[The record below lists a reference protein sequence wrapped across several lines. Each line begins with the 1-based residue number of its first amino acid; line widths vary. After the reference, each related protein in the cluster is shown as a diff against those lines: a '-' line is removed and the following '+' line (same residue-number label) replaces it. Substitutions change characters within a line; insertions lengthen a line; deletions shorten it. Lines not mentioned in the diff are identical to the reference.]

1 MSSSLSISAIVTNK
15 INDIILGLD
24 TYVNYIFYTLALV
37 NKNSYELPYY
47 QHFINILFVFIVI
60 IILYVIYRDYIFRRA
75 GLKSRCSDIQDTLN
89 INKVLDEPF
98 TYNIYIVNKNYSDS
112 ILTNYSVCIRYDF
125 VNEKTYIDFG
135 KKEDLNELLFSEIVS
150 KDNNIS
156 DSSVLSLGFSYFDL
170 DELQQKYMQYTDN
183 NSKIFYLDKSRMTSD
198 NYIYVITS
206 YDNKRI
212 TNDKSASDL
221 LKFIKSYGYDNSK
234 NLSPI
239 YNLLYAIDNKK
250 NSVII

>member
-1 MSSSLSISAIVTNK
+1 MSSSLSIYTIVINK
-15 INDIILGLD
+15 INDIILDLD
-24 TYVNYIFYTLALV
+24 TYVNYIYYTLALV

-75 GLKSRCSDIQDTLN
+75 GLKSRCSEIQDTLN

-98 TYNIYIVNKNYSDS
+98 NYNIYIVNKNYSDS
-112 ILTNYSVCIRYDF
+112 ILTNYSICMRYDF
-125 VNEKTYIDFG
+125 ANEKTYIDYG

-183 NSKIFYLDKSRMTSD
+183 NSKIFYLDKSRMTSE
-198 NYIYVITS
+198 NYIYVITT

-212 TNDKSASDL
+212 TNDKSAADL

-250 NSVII
+250 NSVVI

>member
-1 MSSSLSISAIVTNK
+1 MSNSLSISTILTNK
-15 INDIILGLD
+15 ISDIILSID
-24 TYVNYIFYTLALV
+24 TYVNYIYYTLALV

-47 QHFINILFVFIVI
+47 QHFINILFIFI
-60 IILYVIYRDYIFRRA
+60 IIIIMYVIYRDYVFRKA
-75 GLKSRCSDIQDTLN
+75 GLKSRCSEIEDTIN
-89 INKVLDEPF
+89 INKALDEPF
-98 TYNIYIVNKNYSDS
+98 TYSIYIVKKNYSDK
-112 ILTNYSVCIRYDF
+112 ILTDYSLCLRYDF
-125 VNEKTYIDFG
+125 VNEKTFIDFG
-135 KKEDLNELLFSEIVS
+135 KNENLNELLFSETVS
-150 KDNNIS
+150 KDYNVS

-170 DELQQKYMQYTDN
+170 DELQQKYIQYTDN
-183 NSKIFYLDKSRMTSD
+183 NNKIFFLDKTRMTSD
-198 NYIYVITS
+198 NYIYVITR

-212 TNDKSASDL
+212 KNDKSASDL